1 MARSTE
7 MEVARRIRT
16 VAQWIV
22 EGHSYTDICHNVT
35 QTWGV
40 EERQAKRYITE
51 ALDLFKEENE
61 AELEQKVAFH
71 KRARMD
77 NYRLLVEQRTKT
89 IKNENL
95 TPYKKVQMVC
105 MLSNQINAILRDI
118 AKIDGVFIEKVDH
131 TTKGE
136 KISTSEGTFEI
147 TITKSETKVN
157 ENATLELGEKTDNI
171 TTVNIENLKSEE
183 ETKA

>member
-1 MARSTE
+1 MARSTD
-7 MEVARRIRT
+7 MEVSRRIRT
-16 VAQWIV
+16 VAQWII
-22 EGHSYTDICHNVT
+22 EGNSYTDIVHNIA

-40 EERQAKRYITE
+40 EERQSKNYISK
-51 ALDLFKEENE
+51 ALDLFKEENQD
-61 AELEQKVAFH
+61 ELEQKIAFH

-95 TPYKKVQMVC
+95 STYKKVQLVC
-105 MLSNQINAILRDI
+105 MLSNQINTTLRDI

-131 TTKGE
+131 TSKGE
-136 KISTSEGTFEI
+136 KINTSENSFEI

-157 ENATLELGEKTDNI
+157 ENSTPQLEEKVTLLKT
-171 TTVNIENLKSEE
+171 ESEE
-183 ETKA
+183 T